1 MQYADII
8 VDISVEN
15 LDKTYQYSIP
25 PALCADAVIGVP
37 VTIPFGN
44 GNRSISGFIV
54 GLSDVP
60 KIAPE
65 RIKSILGIKE
75 KGLPIEGQMIALA
88 AFVKEQY
95 GGTMNDA
102 LKTVIP
108 VKKSVKQIE
117 KRIVSSAVSKEKLQ
131 DAYIEAEKKKHKAK
145 ARLLLALMN
154 SEEIEFEDI
163 VNKLNISRTTINS
176 LKESGIIQIEAE
188 TKYRN
193 PIASKTT
200 DSYRISLNYE
210 QQDIVSKI
218 LKDYEEGIRKTYLIH
233 GITGSGKTEVYMG
246 VIDHVIQSGRQVIM
260 LIPEI
265 ALTYQ
270 TVVRFYKRF
279 GNRISILNSKMSA
292 GERYDQIERAK
303 NGDID
308 IMIGPRSALFTPFKN
323 LGLII
328 IDEEH
333 ETSYKSEMPPKYHAR
348 EVAIKRGELSNASII
363 LGSATPSLEAY
374 KKAMDG
380 EYELFRLTKRA
391 KEARVPQVSIV
402 DLKEELKK
410 KNKSIFS
417 EELRSLIEDRL
428 RKKEQIML
436 FLNRRGYAG
445 FVSCRSCGTAM
456 KCPHCDISLTSH
468 STGVLKCHYCGYE
481 IPTPTLCPV
490 CGSKYIAAFG
500 TGTQKVEA
508 MVLKEFQAARVLR
521 MDADTT
527 KSKLSYEEILS
538 SFANGEAD
546 ILIGTQMIVKGH
558 DFAGVTLVGILAAD
572 LSLYANDYRAAE
584 RTFQLLAQAAGRAG
598 RGELSGEVVIQT
610 YQPEHYAV
618 TTAATEDYVG
628 FYEQEMNYRRLMK
641 YPPAAHIM
649 AILIQSKEEE
659 VVILAADLLSGA
671 VKEWLKAQG
680 ELAIQ
685 NNPGEQDK
693 FNEQDMLNEE
703 DNSDEEDNLS
713 KEGKLV
719 VQIKPNEQNEFDEQ
733 DNSDDLEKNEIYFVS
748 NEQVEKRPSMSI
760 IGPAPAGIAKMND
773 IYRRVL
779 YLKEEQYEYLVEVK
793 DFLEQYISVSEYFKK
808 CNVQFDFDPMNSY

>member
-25 PALCADAVIGVP
+25 PELLADASIGMP

-44 GNRSISGFIV
+44 GNRSIDGYIV
-54 GLSDVP
+54 GLSVVP

-65 RIKSILGIKE
+65 RIKPILGWKE

-95 GGTMNDA
+95 GGTMNEA

-108 VKKSVKQIE
+108 VKRSVKQIE
-117 KRIVSSAVSKEKLQ
+117 KRIVTSAVTKDKLQ

-154 SEEIEFEDI
+154 QEEIEYEVI
-163 VNKLNISRTTINS
+163 VNKLNISRTTIQG
-176 LKESGIIQIEAE
+176 LKENGIIAIESE
-188 TKYRN
+188 TRYRN
-193 PIASKTT
+193 PISSKKMEQA
-200 DSYRISLNYE
+200 RVLLNEE
-210 QQDIVSKI
+210 QERIVSKVW
-218 LKDYEEGIRKTYLIH
+218 KDYEEGVRKTYLVH
-233 GITGSGKTEVYMG
+233 GITGSGKTEVYMEIIHR
-246 VIDHVIQSGRQVIM
+246 VIAKGLQVIM

-279 GNRISILNSKMSA
+279 GNRISILNSKMSQ

-348 EVAIKRGELSNASII
+348 EVAIKRAEFSHASVL

-380 EYELFRLTKRA
+380 EYELFRMTKRA
-391 KEARVPQVSIV
+391 KDAKVPNVSIV

-417 EELRSLIEDRL
+417 DQLRELMLDRL
-428 RKKEQIML
+428 HKKEQIML

-508 MVLKEFQAARVLR
+508 MVKKEFPTARVLR

-527 KSKLSYEEILS
+527 KTKLSYEEILS

-572 LSLYANDYRAAE
+572 LSLFSNDYRAAE

-610 YQPEHYAV
+610 YQPDHYAV
-618 TTAATEDYVG
+618 TTAATENYIE

-659 VVILAADLLSGA
+659 AAILASKLLAGA
-671 VKEWLKAQG
+671 IKEWLTKQT
-680 ELAIQ
+680 E
-685 NNPGEQDK
+685 EQK
-693 FNEQDMLNEE
+693 ERGPDMA
-703 DNSDEEDNLS
+703 
-713 KEGKLV
+713 
-719 VQIKPNEQNEFDEQ
+719 
-733 DNSDDLEKNEIYFVS
+733 
-748 NEQVEKRPSMSI
+748 I
-760 IGPAPAGIAKMND
+760 IGPAPAGISKVND

-779 YLKEEQYEYLVEVK
+779 YLKEEQYEFLVAVK
-793 DFLEQYISVSEYFKK
+793 DFLEQYIVISEYFKK